1 MEEYMIMVR
10 RLMGGNNIE
19 EQTKN
24 KNRIIRQVSEEVQ
37 VKEAINNS

>member
-1 MEEYMIMVR
+1 
-10 RLMGGNNIE
+10 MGGNNIE

-24 KNRIIRQVSEEVQ
+24 KNKIMRQVSEEVQ

>member
-1 MEEYMIMVR
+1 MVR